1 MSKKSIRNN
10 SFSGVFHMFI
20 IAIFLLGLSG
30 CGYKADPFY
39 TEDAPAG
46 DENVEF
52 KLRKVNIENNENDT
66 CEKKK

>member
-1 MSKKSIRNN
+1 ML
-10 SFSGVFHMFI
+10 I

-39 TEDAPAG
+39 EQEAPAG

-52 KLRKVNIENNENDT
+52 KI
-66 CEKKK
+66 KKDESVKE